1 MSQNTAPDTADDES
15 EASEHAPIPT
25 HETQSVNDV
34 IQSLRRRLSSGD
46 LGSIPVVAGIV
57 LIWLIFYLLNDRFL
71 SPLNITNLVLQMA
84 GAGTIAVGIVLVL
97 LLGEID
103 LSVAQVSG
111 FTAAIMAVL
120 NVKQGLPGPVAILA
134 ALVAGLL
141 IGLFNGFWVT
151 RFGVPSFVVTLAGF
165 LAFQGAQLYV
175 LGGTGTININ
185 DPTITFLARDFL
197 PEIAGWLVTVAAV
210 AIYAATRF
218 VERNRRL
225 KAGLS
230 AAPTWLLAAKIVA
243 MALLAIGLVAFLN
256 RDRGFPI
263 ALLILLALVIG
274 FDIITRRTRWGRHV
288 FAVGGNAEAAR
299 RAGISTTGIRISVF
313 AIASTLAAF
322 GGVIL
327 AARLLAVNQGSGGGD
342 LLLEVIAAAVI
353 GGTSLFGGRGTVW
366 AALFGALVIQSITN
380 GINLLGYSSS
390 IRFMVT
396 GGVLLLAVTVDA
408 ISRRSRAQ
416 SGMA

>member
-1 MSQNTAPDTADDES
+1 MSRDTAPEDTADEMQPAV
-15 EASEHAPIPT
+15 EQATPT
-25 HETQSVNDV
+25 HETETISDV
-34 IQSLRRRLSSGD
+34 MLTLRRRLASGD
-46 LGSIPVVAGIV
+46 LGSLPVIVGIV
-57 LIWLIFYLLNDRFL
+57 VIWLIFFLLNERFL
-71 SPLNITNLVLQMA
+71 SPLNVTNLVLQMA

-120 NVKQGLPGPVAILA
+120 NVNQGLPGPVAILG
-134 ALVAGLL
+134 ALAAGLA

-151 RFGVPSFVVTLAGF
+151 RFRVPSFVVTLAGF
-165 LAFQGAQLYV
+165 LAWQGAQLYV
-175 LGGTGTININ
+175 LGATGTLNIS
-185 DPTITFLARDFL
+185 DTSITFLAREFL
-197 PEIAGWLVTVAAV
+197 PKAAGWIVAVAVV
-210 AIYAATRF
+210 AIYAAIRLA
-218 VERNRRL
+218 ERRRRAS
-225 KAGLS
+225 AGLPS
-230 AAPTWLLAAKIVA
+230 SPMWLLVTKVGAIAA
-243 MALLAIGLVAFLN
+243 LAVGVVAFLN

-263 ALLILLALVIG
+263 ALLILLTLVIV
-274 FDIITRRTRWGRHV
+274 FDVITRRTRWGRHV

-299 RAGISTTGIRISVF
+299 RAGISTTGIRVSVF

-327 AARLLAVNQGSGGGD
+327 AARLLAVNQSSGGGD

-380 GINLLGYSSS
+380 GINLLGYASS

-416 SGMA
+416 AGLS

>member
-1 MSQNTAPDTADDES
+1 MSQHTAPSDAPEDQSSGSAPGTA
-15 EASEHAPIPT
+15 PG
-25 HETQSVNDV
+25 TQTVGDV
-34 IQSLRRRLSSGD
+34 VLGLRRRLASGD
-46 LGSIPVVAGIV
+46 LGSLPVVVGIIV
-57 LIWLIFYLLNDRFL
+57 IWLIFFLLNDRFL

-120 NVKQGLPGPVAILA
+120 NVKQGIPGPIAILA

-151 RFGVPSFVVTLAGF
+151 RFKVPSFVVTLAGF

-175 LGGTGTININ
+175 LGNTGTLNIS
-185 DPTITFLARDFL
+185 DSSITFLAGEFL
-197 PEIAGWLVTVAAV
+197 PEAAGWVAAVVVVAIYGAIRLAERRRRVAAGLIASPLWLVTTKV
-210 AIYAATRF
+210 
-218 VERNRRL
+218 
-225 KAGLS
+225 
-230 AAPTWLLAAKIVA
+230 VA
-243 MALLAIGLVAFLN
+243 MAVLALGVVAFLN
-256 RDRGFPI
+256 RDRGFPV
-263 ALLILLALVIG
+263 ALLILLTLVIV
-274 FDIITRRTRWGRHV
+274 FDVITRRTRWGRHV

-299 RAGISTTGIRISVF
+299 RAGISTNGIRISVF

-327 AARLLAVNQGSGGGD
+327 AARLLAVNQSSGGGD

-380 GINLLGYSSS
+380 GINLLGYASS

-408 ISRRSRAQ
+408 ISRRSRQQ
-416 SGMA
+416 SGLA